1 MNADRRIQWLHKRIA
16 EGRYPNAGHLA
27 ERFGISHRQAQ
38 RDVDYLRTHY
48 GAPLA
53 YHAKHRGFYYKK
65 PFSLPVYTVSA
76 NERDYVDAMTG
87 DAPVAAEREIL
98 QMQLP
103 YTATVHIPDKLT
115 RFELRRFI
123 VRELPTGDC
132 VCEFHSVEL
141 FLGVLLTTPA
151 DLTVK
156 EPAWLRE
163 RLLACAERALKNNRE
178 APEDGKKAKE

>member
-1 MNADRRIQWLHKRIA
+1 MTADRRIQWLHKRIA

-53 YHAKHRGFYYKK
+53 YNALHRGFYYKK

-76 NERDYVDAMTG
+76 NEKDYVDAMTG
-87 DAPVAAEREIL
+87 EAPVAAEREIM
-98 QMQLP
+98 QMQIP
-103 YTATVHIPDKLT
+103 YTATVRISDNLT

-123 VRELPTGDC
+123 VRESADGDC

-151 DLTVK
+151 DVVVR

-163 RLLACAERALKNNRE
+163 RLLECARRAIANNE
-178 APEDGKKAKE
+178 NMKDPD